1 MKWHESVAW
10 QHSNIRRGV
19 NRGTSSRRRPGPIPR
34 NPSMALAGSFLRKTI
49 SCGYGSWLSPGR
61 LWGGIALP
69 YQTRSLPA
77 LAAVTPSRSR
87 GGFRPSFASCVA
99 LENAEGAGKAGWPL
113 HPGPRAKEIC
123 ASARTTG
130 TGGDHTG
137 LPRAMVYGLYVFS
150 PVNRR
155 LPPSPSRSSQL
166 CYDLAPAWARQDHTT
181 SPSANVPY
189 VYRHIPVHRI
199 PLHVRDDAYA
209 PCLVRSGGSRQQ
221 IP

>member
-1 MKWHESVAW
+1 M
-10 QHSNIRRGV
+10 
-19 NRGTSSRRRPGPIPR
+19 GP
-34 NPSMALAGSFLRKTI
+34 
-49 SCGYGSWLSPGR
+49 
-61 LWGGIALP
+61 
-69 YQTRSLPA
+69 
-77 LAAVTPSRSR
+77 
-87 GGFRPSFASCVA
+87 GFRQDDYGDASRFHIKHGHCRRKQQPRLRVLATRFARALHDKSPSK
-99 LENAEGAGKAGWPL
+99 NAEGAGKAGWPL

-150 PVNRR
+150 PVNRP
-155 LPPSPSRSSQL
+155 LPPSPSRSFSAIRE
-166 CYDLAPAWARQDHTT
+166 DLAPAWARQDHTT

-209 PCLVRSGGSRQQ
+209 PRVGAERRVLNHDFRKNERGKFFARGLDKLGWA
-221 IP
+221 